1 MRKWQVFGDQSIHLQ
16 IGVRSLHQ
24 FGRGRQS
31 KRPRG
36 NLSFIIRFDYSHSF
50 QLTIIA
56 FFFNDQGT
64 VRSHSNSFYWNE
76 ITLKSLFLINSCWS
90 WKIDSRFFYH
100 ELRWFMFINDTHVGQ
115 TASCNLK
122 SCERTARS
130 FHSLVVV
137 CYTAVCVVEM
147 FVATLYRR
155 PRPLL
160 YDTTA
165 IDTRRLDIT
174 KHGRKTW

>member
-56 FFFNDQGT
+56 FFSMIKEQSGPIRI
-64 VRSHSNSFYWNE
+64 V
-76 ITLKSLFLINSCWS
+76 
-90 WKIDSRFFYH
+90 
-100 ELRWFMFINDTHVGQ
+100 FI
-115 TASCNLK
+115 
-122 SCERTARS
+122 E
-130 FHSLVVV
+130 
-137 CYTAVCVVEM
+137 
-147 FVATLYRR
+147 
-155 PRPLL
+155 
-160 YDTTA
+160 
-165 IDTRRLDIT
+165 T
-174 KHGRKTW
+174 KLHLSPYL